1 MARKQ
6 AADFAQ
12 KQQRIRDGAAELFA
26 RDGFDA
32 TSIADIASACGVA
45 KSLVYHYFESK
56 EEILFD
62 LLGAHMD
69 ALLAAAEAAL
79 GVSDDPERQ
88 FRAFVRAHL
97 KLYAHARAKH
107 ILLLNGLRSLPEGRR
122 KAIVAKERRLI
133 GMAADLLTRLAP
145 ELAAQKALRMPA
157 AMSFYGLIN
166 WTYTWY
172 RADGAMTPEAFADM
186 AAEMVLRGLPAAV
199 ARQIERVPAFSQ

>member
-26 RDGFDA
+26 RDGVDA
-32 TSIADIASACGVA
+32 TSIADIASSCGVA

-62 LLGAHMD
+62 LLSAHMD
-69 ALLAAAEAAL
+69 ALLAAAEEAL
-79 GVSDDPERQ
+79 TTSDDPERQ

-97 KLYAHARAKH
+97 RLYAHARAKH
-107 ILLLNGLRSLPEGRR
+107 ILLLSGLRSLPDGRR
-122 KAIVAKERRLI
+122 KAIIAKERRLV
-133 GMAADLLTRLAP
+133 GMAADLLARVAP
-145 ELAAQKALRMPA
+145 ELAAQKDLRMPA

-172 RADGAMTPEAFADM
+172 REDGAVSPEAFADM
-186 AAEMVLRGLPAAV
+186 AADIILRGLPAAV
-199 ARQIERVPAFSQ
+199 ARHDAAAFAK